1 LLFPQ
6 QFPLA
11 KPPFIRFIRNGT
23 GLFYFPPPIEGVS
36 MPDGQQNAT
45 LTEGSTNASPR
56 KPSRRR
62 FLILGAAV
70 VALVGVAFWLINWW
84 TTGRFVETTNNAY
97 LQADS
102 VVISPKISGYV
113 KEVLVRDNELVAA
126 GAPLARIDSAPY
138 QAAQDMAEAEIAQRR
153 ADLVRFQADAARQEA
168 ARAEAVA
175 QVSVAEAAARF
186 AAEDAA
192 RFQRLAKTGADTTQ
206 HRDQAESMRDQTAGQ
221 ARAARAAV
229 DTTSRQLDSL
239 KAQIGQGEAALQA
252 AQARVKGTRS
262 DLDGVTVESPI
273 AGRVGDRTIR
283 IGQFVQPGTRMM
295 TIVPMADI
303 YLVANFKETQVGRMR
318 PGQPV
323 AVTIDALPDAK
334 ISGTVDSL
342 APGTGTEFALLPPEN
357 ATGNFTKIVQRVPVR
372 IRLNADS
379 ATRELLRP
387 GLSAEVE
394 VNTKTGASQ

>member
-1 LLFPQ
+1 
-6 QFPLA
+6 
-11 KPPFIRFIRNGT
+11 
-23 GLFYFPPPIEGVS
+23 

-239 KAQIGQGEAALQA
+239 K
-252 AQARVKGTRS
+252 GTRS

>member
-1 LLFPQ
+1 
-6 QFPLA
+6 
-11 KPPFIRFIRNGT
+11 
-23 GLFYFPPPIEGVS
+23 

-62 FLILGAAV
+62 FLILGVAV

-206 HRDQAESMRDQTAGQ
+206 RRDQAESVRDQTAGQ
-221 ARAARAAV
+221 ATAARAAV
-229 DTTSRQLDSL
+229 DTASRQLDSL

>member
-1 LLFPQ
+1 
-6 QFPLA
+6 
-11 KPPFIRFIRNGT
+11 
-23 GLFYFPPPIEGVS
+23 

-70 VALVGVAFWLINWW
+70 VALVGVAFWLINWC
-84 TTGRFVETTNNAY
+84 TTVRFVETTNNAY

-239 KAQIGQGEAALQA
+239 KAQIGQA